1 MSFTQK
7 RVFASDMAVEV
18 NGMFTIGASG
28 AITANTTKGDGFTVA
43 RSAAGTY
50 VVTLADWEFTEIL
63 DFFVSYL
70 KVTGTTDRVQPGA
83 YDLDGAGAGAGATFT
98 FYTTN
103 SAGTIGDLASGEISF
118 RIVGRAWAK

>member
-28 AITANTTKGDGFTVA
+28 AITANTTKGDGFT
-43 RSAAGTY
+43 